1 MIQISTFAFN
11 SFGVNTYLLY
21 DETNECLIIDP
32 ASQYTQEEQ
41 ELSDFIEANRLK
53 PVRMINTHAHIDHI
67 LGNTFVCE
75 KYNLKP
81 EAHIAGLKFYEIA
94 PASGSVFGISVGKVI
109 MPVDFLEEGDIV
121 KIGNFSLK
129 VLYTPGHADGSI
141 CLVNEEGSFVITGD
155 VLFRES
161 IGRTDLPTGNL
172 DKLLESIRLKLF
184 TLPDQYIVYPGH
196 GPTTTIGFEKRNNP
210 FIS

>member
-1 MIQISTFAFN
+1 MLGISTFIFN
-11 SFGVNTYLLY
+11 AFGVNTYLLY
-21 DETNECLIIDP
+21 DETGECVIIDP
-32 ASQYTQEEQ
+32 ACQYPHEEQ
-41 ELSDFIEANRLK
+41 ELSGFIEANGLK

-81 EAHIAGLKFYEIA
+81 EAHIAGLKFYEVA
-94 PASGSVFGISVGKVI
+94 PSSGSVFGISVGKI
-109 MPVDFLEEGDIV
+109 MTPTDFLKEGDI
-121 KIGNFSLK
+121 INISNSSLK
-129 VLYTPGHADGSI
+129 ILYTPGHADGSI
-141 CLVNEEGSFVITGD
+141 CLLNDIDGYVITGD

-172 DKLLESIRLKLF
+172 DTLLESIRLKLF
-184 TLPDQYIVYPGH
+184 TLPDRYIVYPGH